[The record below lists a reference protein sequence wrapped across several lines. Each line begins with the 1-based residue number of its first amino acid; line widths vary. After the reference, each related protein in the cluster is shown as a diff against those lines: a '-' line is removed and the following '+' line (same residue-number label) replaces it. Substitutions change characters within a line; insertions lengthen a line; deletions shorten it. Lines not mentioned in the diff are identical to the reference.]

1 MPMSPKRNR
10 KLWIG
15 IAVCLVLLV
24 LSGILGRRF
33 LFLRSGVGGILSPVS
48 GVFSEFGEWLDDH
61 FRGPSSKTALMEE
74 IKALERRV
82 EELEQ
87 ENRLLQSQNRRA
99 RELEELYQMNSDLR
113 SYPQIAADVV
123 GLSPSNYY
131 DLLIID
137 RGRLDGLTAYMPV
150 TAGGGLLGY
159 VSTVYDSYSEVTS
172 IIASDSVVFGQINRP
187 DGALVK
193 VNGSG
198 LILSAG
204 GRVIEE
210 SYLTIE
216 LDESCSDIAI
226 GDEIVTSSLSDVYPP
241 GLSIGYV
248 THIREEKGRYL
259 AYVRPTVEM
268 SQIDMVLILTELK
281 QNSMPKET
289 EP

>member
-1 MPMSPKRNR
+1 MSPKKNR

-15 IAVCLVLLV
+15 IALCVVLLV
-24 LSGILGRRF
+24 LTGILGRRF
-33 LFLRSGVGGILSPVS
+33 LFVRSGLGTVFSPVS
-48 GVFSEFGEWLDDH
+48 GAFSDFGEWLDDH
-61 FRGPSSKTALMEE
+61 LRGPSSRSALLEE
-74 IKALERRV
+74 IQVLNKRI

-113 SYPQIAADVV
+113 SYPQIAADVI

-131 DLLIID
+131 DLLIVD
-137 RGRLDGLTAYMPV
+137 RGRLDGIQSYMPV

-159 VSTVYDSYSEVTS
+159 VSTVYDSCCEITS

-187 DGALVK
+187 GGALVK

-198 LILSAG
+198 LILTST

-210 SYLTIE
+210 SYLKIE
-216 LDESCSDIAI
+216 LDESCSDIAV

-248 THIREEKGRYL
+248 TKIGEADGVYI
-259 AYVRPTVEM
+259 AYVKPTVDL
-268 SQIDMVLILTELK
+268 SQVDMVLILTEVK
-281 QNSMPKET
+281 QNTMPKEQ